1 MLRANGTLIVLLLIF
16 TFVAATFASIPFI
29 SILSVSIFIFAL
41 ILFVKNLGNDIP
53 IKELAFLVSA
63 IQLLLSSFMAFYVQ
77 EPDKIFMPKLL
88 PEQYFQFAV
97 PGIVLFAAG
106 LFTYKLDLNFY
117 SVNLKLQQYD
127 MVLVAKKF
135 IQVGLL
141 SLLVSSFVPGGLRY
155 FFDIIVFLSYI
166 GGIILILQ
174 NNGVKQY
181 LNWIILAFIPIIR
194 DAFFS
199 GVFYIALIWS
209 TFAFLYY
216 ASVKTQY
223 SFQKKFLII
232 ILSFYMIM
240 ALDGAKK
247 DYRTVIWNNQSVSF
261 VARAGLLSKLY
272 FERLTFQNI
281 TNDENLSARITR
293 ANQGAL
299 VTWVMDWVPREEA
312 YANGSTVKDAVIAA
326 IFPRFLMP
334 NKAKAGGKENFERF
348 TGHELKGTSM
358 NISLLGEAW
367 ANYGYWGGLVFMYM
381 VGLFYSFSL
390 NKFTLLIKNYPIY
403 FYFIPFLFIY
413 IIKAEDDLMTPLN
426 HLIKAGIT
434 LYILHHMLIKKIV
447 PVHE

>member
-1 MLRANGTLIVLLLIF
+1 MLRDNGTLIVILLLF
-16 TFVAATFASIPFI
+16 TYVASSFASIPFI
-29 SILSVSIFIFAL
+29 SILSISIFIFAL
-41 ILFVKNLGNDIP
+41 ILFVKKLGNNIP

-77 EPDKIFMPKLL
+77 EPDKIFMPKLP

-97 PGIVLFAAG
+97 PGIILFAAG
-106 LFTYKLDLNFY
+106 LFTYKLDLHFY
-117 SVNLKLQQYD
+117 TIDLELEQYD

-135 IQVGLL
+135 IQIGLL
-141 SLLVSSFVPGGLRY
+141 SFLVSSFVPGGLRY

-166 GGIILILQ
+166 GGIILILR
-174 NNGVKQY
+174 NNGIKEY
-181 LNWIILAFIPIIR
+181 LNWIILAFIPVIR

-209 TFAFLYY
+209 TFVFLYY
-216 ASVKTQY
+216 AAAKTQY
-223 SFQKKFLII
+223 SFNKKFLII
-232 ILSFYMIM
+232 LLSFYMIM
-240 ALDGAKK
+240 ALDGTKK
-247 DYRTVIWNNQSVSF
+247 DYRAVIWTNQSISF
-261 VARAGLLSKLY
+261 IERTGLLGQLF

-281 TNDENLSARITR
+281 TSDEDLSARITR

-312 YANGSTVKDAVIAA
+312 FANGSTVKDAIIAA

-390 NKFTLLIKNYPIY
+390 NKFTVLIRNYPIY
-403 FYFIPFLFIY
+403 YYFIPFLFIY

-426 HLIKAGIT
+426 HIFKAGIT
-434 LYILHHMLIKKIV
+434 LYILHQMLIKKIV